1 MDLNGKGA
9 FKKHKTRGFQS
20 SWLDENLFKGWL
32 VPSSHTH
39 THTHIK
45 KIKLYVLHAIRSSDV
60 VKQI

>member
-32 VPSSHTH
+32 APYHQEN
-39 THTHIK
+39 K
-45 KIKLYVLHAIRSSDV
+45 AAIRSSDV